1 MIPGLISNNPDDM
14 RIVVSDDLN
23 LKEDE
28 AIICVGMAGGNNWSG
43 GFPTS
48 PIPYAWKTLRFNLK
62 DLNANNFDEDILWI
76 FSTALRE
83 SAKHHGWIER
93 D

>member
-28 AIICVGMAGGNNWSG
+28 AIICVGIAGGKNWSNIA
-43 GFPTS
+43 PIS

-62 DLNANNFDEDILWI
+62 DLNTNNFEEDILWI
-76 FSTALRE
+76 FSTALRQ
-83 SAKHHGWIER
+83 SAKLHGWFGV